1 MSGIELKGVTLDAL
15 DALAIGGFLE
25 GNFEALAA
33 QIGGAEAERLIAL
46 FGGDSIEHCEEDG
59 Q

>member
-1 MSGIELKGVTLDAL
+1 MSGIELNGVTLDAL

-33 QIGGAEAERLIAL
+33 QFGGAEAERLIAL
-46 FGGDSIEHCEEDG
+46 FGSNAADHCEEDG